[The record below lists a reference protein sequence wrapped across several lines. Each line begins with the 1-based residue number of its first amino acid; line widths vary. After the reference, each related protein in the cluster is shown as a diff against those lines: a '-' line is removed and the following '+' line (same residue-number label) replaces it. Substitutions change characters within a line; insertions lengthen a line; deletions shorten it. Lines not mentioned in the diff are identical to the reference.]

1 MAITTTLAKLRN
13 YFLKWHETEYDDI
26 HRVTDKIYGDRN
38 NIYSKYAF
46 SSYGA
51 SQLQAQIN
59 NINLNKY
66 TLKSDFDAHTGKLAT
81 KTELGH
87 VKLIDDYR
95 NATTY
100 QDGQALSAY
109 AGYKLGLE
117 VNNRLSKLETDFSS
131 YKIHLGRLPWKDMN
145 TYTPYD
151 YEDIGGLSIDL
162 EDSHNY
168 YGFHGDK
175 KFVTQPGYH
184 VLAVVTNNG
193 NRVGNQPIVISLN
206 GVPYYRKTNSNGT
219 ASVKINWG
227 AASES
232 RTQAENE
239 AVRRNW
245 SDTWRWI
252 EATLL
257 VDEAD
262 NGFDVSVHKVMN
274 HDPEYFHTQYSQN
287 ENLWRN
293 ELNLDSNAHF
303 NDRNADGTYKY
314 KDSNGQLRRKPINID
329 TGYPNSIN

>member
-13 YFLKWHETEYDDI
+13 YFLKWHDTEYDTI
-26 HRVTDKIYGDRN
+26 HRVTDYIFGDRN
-38 NIYSKYAF
+38 DIRSKYAF

-95 NATTY
+95 SATTY

-117 VNNRLSKLETDFSS
+117 VNDRLSKLETDFSS
-131 YKIHLGRLPWKDMN
+131 YKIHLGRLPWKNMS

-151 YEDIGGLSIDL
+151 YEDIGSLNIDL
-162 EDSHNY
+162 EDSNNY
-168 YGFHGDK
+168 YGFHGSK
-175 KFVTQPGYH
+175 KIVTQPVYH

-193 NRVGNQPIVISLN
+193 DRVANQPIVISLN
-206 GVPYYRKTNSNGT
+206 GVPYYRITNSNGT

-227 AASES
+227 SIS
-232 RTQAENE
+232 K
-239 AVRRNW
+239 
-245 SDTWRWI
+245 I
-252 EATLL
+252 
-257 VDEAD
+257 
-262 NGFDVSVHKVMN
+262 
-274 HDPEYFHTQYSQN
+274 YS
-287 ENLWRN
+287 
-293 ELNLDSNAHF
+293 S
-303 NDRNADGTYKY
+303 
-314 KDSNGQLRRKPINID
+314 
-329 TGYPNSIN
+329 